1 MMEMLKASDS
11 DCSVLEASSLCS
23 IQLHSVNVLSPSE
36 SLTSGSQGLG
46 LYLYLTMPA
55 FYILKTENE
64 REMNSYLFIQRNI
77 ILLIDF
83 LSETRNTGQN
93 RFWERTA
100 NLGFSALRNKRE
112 TKRKPDGQKP
122 KPKQNKTTPSRL
134 SSRRWWKDLV
144 EGGNGKEAALYGREG
159 AVDQWVDCDS
169 VLLSSLLSNLE
180 VEASCV
186 REWTQDLIEARWLL
200 P

>member
-93 RFWERTA
+93 RF
-100 NLGFSALRNKRE
+100 
-112 TKRKPDGQKP
+112 
-122 KPKQNKTTPSRL
+122 
-134 SSRRWWKDLV
+134 
-144 EGGNGKEAALYGREG
+144 
-159 AVDQWVDCDS
+159 
-169 VLLSSLLSNLE
+169 
-180 VEASCV
+180 
-186 REWTQDLIEARWLL
+186 
-200 P
+200 